1 MVLKMKWRDRSVPNR
16 KFEKMMFHSWKLY
29 VITFYHQ
36 IYTDRDFWKVANKFF
51 TVNKGKIWFSPLS
64 LHYMQN
70 LFLMSRSSFDNII
83 RLPYVYIDETWWL
96 QHTIQIITAK
106 IQQFT
111 YEGYILVFVPAGGK
125 LLWHSIS
132 LIE

>member
-1 MVLKMKWRDRSVPNR
+1 
-16 KFEKMMFHSWKLY
+16 
-29 VITFYHQ
+29 
-36 IYTDRDFWKVANKFF
+36 
-51 TVNKGKIWFSPLS
+51 
-64 LHYMQN
+64 MQN

-125 LLWHSIS
+125 LLIDIVYVDVYYTVEVAE
-132 LIE
+132 L